1 MAAEPLTLLVD
12 APSLLYRA
20 LFSTP
25 DTVRSPS
32 GAPINAVYGFLNM
45 LAGLV
50 AGQRPDF
57 LACADDADWRPAWRV
72 ALIESYKFHRTV
84 PGSPAVEAERRLAP
98 QVPVLQEVMAAC
110 GVPLIGCPGFEAE
123 DVIGTLAARVAARAG
138 GRVGIFSGDRDLFQL
153 VEDPNVRV
161 LYPRRGT
168 SDLIFVDEAYI
179 AQTYGVPGRAY
190 GDFAI
195 LRGDASDGLP
205 GVKGIGE
212 KSAAALVARYGS
224 LAAILEAVEAAGERP
239 AGPLGRVRMD
249 RDYIGRA
256 DRVVRI
262 RMDAPLG
269 DVTPRRVGEG
279 AAPIGPEVWE
289 IAERCGLGG
298 PVGRL
303 IEALS

>member
-32 GAPINAVYGFLNM
+32 GTPINAVYGFLNM

-84 PGSPAVEAERRLAP
+84 AGSPAVEAEHKLAP

-123 DVIGTLAARVAARAG
+123 DVIGTLAARTT

-168 SDLIFVDEAYI
+168 SDLIFVDEAYL
-179 AQTYGVPGRAY
+179 AQTYGIPPRAY

-205 GVKGIGE
+205 GVRGIGE
-212 KSAAALVARYGS
+212 KSAAALVSRYGS
-224 LAAILEAVEAAGERP
+224 LAAILEAVEAAGERA

-249 RDYIGRA
+249 RDYVGRA

-262 RMDAPLG
+262 RTDAPLG
-269 DVTPRRVGEG
+269 DVTARRVGGG
-279 AAPIGPEVWE
+279 AEPIGPAVWG
-289 IAERCGLGG
+289 IAERHGLGG